1 MTLRALC
8 VAGARPNFPK
18 VAPLMKA
25 FSANPRFLAKL
36 IHTGQH
42 YDDKLSKVFFED
54 LRIARPD
61 ENLSV
66 GSGSHAVQTAE
77 VMKRFEAV
85 LEREQPHAVI
95 VVGDVNSTIAC
106 ALVTAKFHLKQPIRF
121 RNETR
126 TRPVMVHVEA
136 GLRSLDWD
144 MPEEINRLLTD
155 VISDLLFVSDPA
167 GLANLKREGISEHR
181 IHYVGNVMI
190 DTLLAAKQQAMT
202 SPILGQIGLTER
214 RYAVLT
220 LHRPSNVDDSNSLR
234 DLFKVLDTIAVDLP
248 IVFPAHPRTRPKLEA
263 MGFPLETSRW
273 IIREPMGYLDFV
285 KLMACS
291 ALTITDS
298 GGIQEETTAL
308 GVPCL
313 TLRENT
319 ERPVTI
325 EEGTNIL
332 AGTKRESILSAY
344 ETLKK
349 RPMQGR
355 IPKFWDGKAA
365 TRIVEI
371 MGALFPAEA

>member
-1 MTLRALC
+1 MTIRVLC

-18 VAPLMKA
+18 VSPLMKA
-25 FSANPRFLAKL
+25 FSSSPRFAAKL

-42 YDDKLSKVFFED
+42 YDDNLSKVFFED
-54 LRIARPD
+54 LHMARPD

-77 VMKRFEAV
+77 VMKRFETV
-85 LEREQPHAVI
+85 LEREQPHAVV

-121 RNETR
+121 NNETR

-167 GLANLKREGISEHR
+167 GVANLKREGISEDR

-190 DTLLAAKQQAMT
+190 DTLLAAKERAMK
-202 SPILGQIGLTER
+202 SPILERIGLTER
-214 RYAVLT
+214 RYSVLT
-220 LHRPSNVDDSNSLR
+220 LHRPSNVDDPKALR
-234 DLFKVLDTIAVDLP
+234 EIFEVLDTIAAELP
-248 IVFPAHPRTRPKLEA
+248 IVFPAHPRTKPKLEA
-263 MGFPLETSRW
+263 MGFPLESSRW
-273 IIREPMGYLDFV
+273 IIRDPMGYLDFV

-332 AGTKRESILSAY
+332 ARTSRESILSAY
-344 ETLKK
+344 ETLKR
-349 RPMQGR
+349 RPTQGR

-371 MGALFPAEA
+371 MGSAFSDP

>member
-1 MTLRALC
+1 MKIRVLC

-18 VAPLMKA
+18 VSPLMEA
-25 FSANPRFLAKL
+25 FASDPRFAAKL

-42 YDDKLSKVFFED
+42 YDDSLSKVFFED
-54 LRIARPD
+54 LHMARPD
-61 ENLSV
+61 ENLAV

-77 VMKRFEAV
+77 VMKRFETV

-106 ALVTAKFHLKQPIRF
+106 ALVTAKFHLRLPIRY

-167 GLANLKREGISEHR
+167 GVVNLKREGISADR

-190 DTLLAAKQQAMT
+190 DTLLAAKQRAMS
-202 SPILGQIGLTER
+202 SPILEQIGLTEH

-220 LHRPSNVDDSNSLR
+220 LHRPSNVDDPNSLR
-234 DLFKVLDTIAVDLP
+234 ELFKVLDTIAADLP
-248 IVFPAHPRTRPKLEA
+248 IVFPTHPRTRPKLEA
-263 MGFPLETSRW
+263 MGFPLESSRW

-332 AGTKRESILSAY
+332 ARTSRESILSAY
-344 ETLKK
+344 ETLKR

-365 TRIVEI
+365 ARIVEI
-371 MGALFPAEA
+371 MGTAFSEI